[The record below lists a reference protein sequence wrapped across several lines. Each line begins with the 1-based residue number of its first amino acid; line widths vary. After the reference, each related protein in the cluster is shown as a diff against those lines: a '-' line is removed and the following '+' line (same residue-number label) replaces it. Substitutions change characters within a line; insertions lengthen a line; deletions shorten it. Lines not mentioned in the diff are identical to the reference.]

1 MSDMN
6 NDFEQMLEAS
16 LVTIHNGE
24 IVEGTVI
31 DVKEDEIVLNIGYKA
46 DGIITRNEYSNQS
59 GIDLRDVVK
68 VDDVMKAK
76 VLKVNDGEGQ
86 VLLTYKRLAMEKSN
100 ERIREAF
107 ENKEVLKATVTAVLS
122 GGLSVVVDETKIF
135 IPASLVSDS
144 YEKDLSK
151 YNGQEIE
158 FVVTEFNPKKR
169 RIIGDRKQLLVAEKA
184 KLKEELFARI
194 HVGDVV
200 EGTVKNLTDFGAFI
214 DLGGADG
221 LLHISEMS
229 WGRVE
234 NPRKVFKVGDKLKV
248 LIKEI
253 NGSKIALSLKFE
265 DQNPWKDA
273 ATKYAIGNVVTG
285 KVARMTDF
293 GAFVELEPGVDALLH
308 VSQIAKEHIEKP
320 SDVLSVGD
328 EVTAKVV
335 DFNEADHKIS
345 LSVKALTAPEP
356 AEAEEESDADVV
368 SVDIDAVIAAEAED
382 TEE

>member
-6 NDFEQMLEAS
+6 NEFEQLLEES

-31 DVKEDEIVLNIGYKA
+31 SVKEDEIVLNIGYKA
-46 DGIITRNEYSNQS
+46 DGIITRNEYSNQP
-59 GIDLRDVVK
+59 IDLTTVVK
-68 VDDVMKAK
+68 EGDTMKAK

-100 ERIREAF
+100 ERIKEAF
-107 ENKEVLKATVTAVLS
+107 ENKEVLKAPVSAVLS
-122 GGLSVVVDETKIF
+122 GGLSVVVDETKVF

-144 YEKDLSK
+144 YEKDLTK
-151 YNGQEIE
+151 YAGQEIE
-158 FVVTEFNPKKR
+158 FVISEFNPKKR
-169 RIIGDRKQLLVAEKA
+169 RIIGDRKQLLVAEKK
-184 KLKEELFARI
+184 KLQEELFAKI

-234 NPRKVFKVGDKLKV
+234 NPKKVFNVGDKTKV
-248 LIKEI
+248 LIKDI
-253 NGSKIALSLKFE
+253 KDDKIALSLKFE
-265 DQNPWKDA
+265 DQNPWLDA
-273 ATKYAIGNVVTG
+273 EEKYGVGSVVKG
-285 KVARMTDF
+285 KVARMADF

-308 VSQIAKEHIEKP
+308 VSQISKDHVDKP
-320 SDVLSVGD
+320 SDVLKVGQ
-328 EVTAKVV
+328 EVEAKVV
-335 DFNEADHKIS
+335 DFKKDEHKIS
-345 LSVKALTAPEP
+345 LSMKALLNDSD
-356 AEAEEESDADVV
+356 EAEEVV
-368 SVDIDAVIAAEAED
+368 AD

>member
-135 IPASLVSDS
+135 IPASL
-144 YEKDLSK
+144 
-151 YNGQEIE
+151 
-158 FVVTEFNPKKR
+158 
-169 RIIGDRKQLLVAEKA
+169 
-184 KLKEELFARI
+184 
-194 HVGDVV
+194 
-200 EGTVKNLTDFGAFI
+200 NLPATIA
-214 DLGGADG
+214 G
-221 LLHISEMS
+221 L
-229 WGRVE
+229 
-234 NPRKVFKVGDKLKV
+234 
-248 LIKEI
+248 
-253 NGSKIALSLKFE
+253 A
-265 DQNPWKDA
+265 
-273 ATKYAIGNVVTG
+273 
-285 KVARMTDF
+285 
-293 GAFVELEPGVDALLH
+293 
-308 VSQIAKEHIEKP
+308 
-320 SDVLSVGD
+320 
-328 EVTAKVV
+328 
-335 DFNEADHKIS
+335 
-345 LSVKALTAPEP
+345 
-356 AEAEEESDADVV
+356 
-368 SVDIDAVIAAEAED
+368 
-382 TEE
+382 